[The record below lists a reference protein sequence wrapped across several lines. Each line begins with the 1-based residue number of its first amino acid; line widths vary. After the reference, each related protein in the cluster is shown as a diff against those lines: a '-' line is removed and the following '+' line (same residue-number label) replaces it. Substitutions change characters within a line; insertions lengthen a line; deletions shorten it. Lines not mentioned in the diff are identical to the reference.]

1 MPERLVSFHPAYAKI
16 NLTLD
21 VLGRR
26 DDGYHRLA
34 SVMQTIALHDTLAL
48 RTRDDGAIALVCDDP
63 ALDTPDNLALRAA
76 HPLRQQAAQ
85 AALPGVTIELRK
97 RIPAQAGL
105 GGGSSD
111 AAAALVALDA
121 YWDLHLDTEA
131 LRELG
136 ARLGSD
142 VPFFL
147 PGGTALI
154 GGRGEV
160 VEPLPPAEPLWIVL
174 AKPSIGLSTAAVF
187 RALTP
192 TGYTSGE
199 VTTALVAAIRAGAPL
214 PFERLSNALE
224 RGVTAAY
231 PQVAAALDAFRAAGA
246 PVARMSGSGPTVYA
260 PFRDLIAAA
269 QVHQHMRVAGYAAW
283 LTHTVAAPRS
293 AG

>member
-16 NLTLD
+16 NYTLD

-48 RTRDDGAIALVCDDP
+48 RARDDGAIGLVCDDP

-76 HPLRQQAAQ
+76 HLLRERAAR
-85 AALPGVTIELRK
+85 ALPGVTIELHK
-97 RIPAQAGL
+97 HIPAQAGL

-111 AAAALVALDA
+111 AATALAALDA
-121 YWDLHLDTEA
+121 YWGLQLSPDA

-174 AKPSIGLSTAAVF
+174 AKPPIGLATAAVF

-192 TGYTSGE
+192 DDFTGDDDSA
-199 VTTALVAAIRAGAPL
+199 ALAAAIRAGKPL

-224 RGVTAAY
+224 RGVAAAY
-231 PQVAAALDAFRAAGA
+231 PEVAAALDALRAAGA
-246 PVARMSGSGPTVYA
+246 PIARMSGSGPTVYA
-260 PFRDLIAAA
+260 PFRDLAAA
-269 QVHQHMRVAGYAAW
+269 AEVHQRMRTAGFAAW

-293 AG
+293 TG

>member
-1 MPERLVSFHPAYAKI
+1 MPDRVIAFHPAYAKI
-16 NLTLD
+16 NYTLD
-21 VLGRR
+21 VLGKR

-48 RTRDDGAIALVCDDP
+48 RNRDDGAIALTCDDP

-76 HPLRQQAAQ
+76 RLLREQTAR
-85 AALPGVTIELRK
+85 ALRGVTIELHK

-111 AAAALVALDA
+111 AATALAALDA
-121 YWDLHLDTEA
+121 YWGLHLGLDA
-131 LRELG
+131 LREVG

-174 AKPSIGLSTAAVF
+174 AKPPIGLSTAAVF

-192 TGYTSGE
+192 DDLTGGE
-199 VTTALVAAIRAGAPL
+199 DSYALAAAIRAGKSLPL
-214 PFERLSNALE
+214 ERLSNALE
-224 RGVTAAY
+224 QGVAAAY
-231 PQVAAALDAFRAAGA
+231 PQVAATLDALRAAGA
-246 PVARMSGSGPTVYA
+246 PIARMSGSGPTVYA
-260 PFRDLIAAA
+260 PFRDLAAAA
-269 QVHQHMRVAGYAAW
+269 QVHQRMHTAGYAVW
-283 LTHTVAAPRS
+283 LTHTVAAPWS